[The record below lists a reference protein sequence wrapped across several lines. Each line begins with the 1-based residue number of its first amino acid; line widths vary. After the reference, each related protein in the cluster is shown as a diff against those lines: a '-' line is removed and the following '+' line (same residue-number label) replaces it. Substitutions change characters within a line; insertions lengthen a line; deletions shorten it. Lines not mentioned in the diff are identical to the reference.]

1 MVDLS
6 VVDAQLL
13 KRLVNVGMLYIS
25 FIEMQVEFNAFAS
38 NIPQEHLSADA
49 QCHLTEGVDLMSCQ
63 MIAKVGCTV
72 LSEKSDALF

>member
-1 MVDLS
+1 
-6 VVDAQLL
+6 
-13 KRLVNVGMLYIS
+13 
-25 FIEMQVEFNAFAS
+25 MQVEFNAFAS